1 MSTLADS
8 KSGALERRWDID
20 WLRVLV
26 IAFYLIHQPVLV
38 TIGYYVVQWN
48 TSAALGAGTSAAL
61 GAGASILVKYVTIA
75 GGTFMTTVI
84 LYELLVRRIHVMRFL
99 FGMKPRQKLYSE
111 ETSL

>member
-48 TSAALGAGTSAAL
+48 TSAAL